1 MNFIKLLLTSV
12 LGFLFPTLLLLISVA
27 FLLDHTVLNREFALA
42 ELERSNAVGIV
53 REVLMERLPE
63 DARPYSPAIASSI
76 DELRPWFLQEAR
88 NGINTGYDFL
98 LGQSESLQ
106 FTIETEPLRES
117 LSRHL
122 SEHIRANPPA
132 EFHDLSPADQARA
145 LADLDQEIKAN
156 LRFKP
161 VYRFDLDSIPAD
173 ARTKLLRVREALGH
187 FRFYD
192 NLAIALAIVCA
203 LGLVLLRR
211 SSAGVGFVLLFF
223 GAGEFGACL
232 LAQKIVSSIPPNPEI
247 PRELLAYLPQF
258 VAHLMEPLRL
268 FGICA
273 GAAGLLLIF
282 IAFAMYV
289 IRKFGAKEPAA

>member
-1 MNFIKLLLTSV
+1 MNSARGFFRRRATASTLATTFCSDRASPSSSRSRPNRFGRACPGTSASIS
-12 LGFLFPTLLLLISVA
+12 GPIPRRNSTIFPRQTGP
-27 FLLDHTVLNREFALA
+27 AL
-42 ELERSNAVGIV
+42 
-53 REVLMERLPE
+53 
-63 DARPYSPAIASSI
+63 
-76 DELRPWFLQEAR
+76 W
-88 NGINTGYDFL
+88 
-98 LGQSESLQ
+98 
-106 FTIETEPLRES
+106 
-117 LSRHL
+117 
-122 SEHIRANPPA
+122 
-132 EFHDLSPADQARA
+132 
-145 LADLDQEIKAN
+145 EIKAN